1 MISYERDER
10 GNPIG
15 MPVDQRTVPAPP
27 EAELQGRLVRLE
39 PLDADEHTEGLFRAY
54 EGHDHLWTYMPHGP
68 YATPHELR
76 AWIES
81 KQHRPDPMF
90 FAIVDQVT
98 GDPVGIAS
106 YMRIDPNARSIEV
119 GWITYAPRLQRSA
132 GATEAMFLMMDW
144 AFRAGYRRYE
154 WKCNALNMASR
165 RAAQRLGFSYE
176 GIFRQATVVKGRNR
190 DTAWFAVID
199 AEWPALSE
207 AYAAWLSPRNFD
219 AAGRQKERL
228 SDLTRLVRVA
238 EDPGLR

>member
-1 MISYERDER
+1 MVDFERDER

-15 MPVDQRTVPAPP
+15 MRVDQRTVPAPP
-27 EAELQGRLVRLE
+27 EAEIQGRLVRLE
-39 PLDADEHTEGLFRAY
+39 PLDADAHTEGLFRAY

-132 GATEAMFLMMDW
+132 GATEAMYLMMRQ
-144 AFRAGYRRYE
+144 AFDLGYRRYE
-154 WKCNALNMASR
+154 WKCNVLNEASI
-165 RAAQRLGFSYE
+165 RAAKRLGMTYE
-176 GIFRQATVVKGRNR
+176 GTFRQATVVKGRNR
-190 DTAWFAVID
+190 DTAWFSLLD
-199 AEWPALSE
+199 SEWPTARSALE
-207 AYAAWLSPRNFD
+207 AWLAPENFD
-219 AAGRQKERL
+219 AEGTQRIPLRIPIDGLTSAPSL
-228 SDLTRLVRVA
+228 S
-238 EDPGLR
+238 

>member
-15 MPVDQRTVPAPP
+15 IPVDHRTVPAPT

-68 YATPHELR
+68 YAAPHELR

-132 GATEAMFLMMDW
+132 GATEAMYLMMRQ
-144 AFRAGYRRYE
+144 AFDLGYRRYE
-154 WKCNALNMASR
+154 WKCNVLNEASI
-165 RAAQRLGFSYE
+165 RAAKRLGMTYE
-176 GIFRQATVVKGRNR
+176 GTFRQATVVKGRNR
-190 DTAWFAVID
+190 DTAWFSLLD
-199 AEWPALSE
+199 SEWATARSALE
-207 AYAAWLSPRNFD
+207 AWLAPENFD
-219 AAGRQKERL
+219 AEGTQRTPLRIPIDGLTSAPSL
-228 SDLTRLVRVA
+228 S
-238 EDPGLR
+238 